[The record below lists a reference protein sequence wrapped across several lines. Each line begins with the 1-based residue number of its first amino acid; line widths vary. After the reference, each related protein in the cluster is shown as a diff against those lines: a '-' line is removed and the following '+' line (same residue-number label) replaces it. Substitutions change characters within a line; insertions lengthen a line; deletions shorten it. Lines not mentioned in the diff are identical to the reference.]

1 MSKLAVYF
9 AFQRQKKLEVMS
21 RLSRKKMEV
30 TMKTSMKK
38 VEAKVQSSRKKV
50 VDTKRCL
57 RESVVSASHTA
68 KSYPQKKII
77 MNMPSRLSFFAL
89 IVVFAGGAQ
98 AQSSRA
104 IDSMTRPRSVAA
116 AKTGSTSKSKFQGQS
131 GQSQT
136 PARPQETGVQS
147 SEKAPANINR
157 QQSEESKPPR
167 EETGASLRR
176 LSLNRIRARVNEAQ
190 RLMKVR
196 PLPTAM
202 AVPSIEYV
210 TLAALLPETSEIHLI
225 RILKPTFLNK
235 GATIS
240 STSSLG
246 LPVEVRVLRANGV
259 NTAVTVFDQKNRSL
273 LPLVVEFPIE
283 RRGVFHEMAYYT
295 SAHPALLSADVTK
308 AGQTYVSSMVDLAAK
323 RLRDKGITIPQNIL
337 EVAKR
342 LCIVEHTDHDRFRN
356 ENRIALFE
364 EIYSLYALNLLETY
378 RYSVSSAGAGGM
390 VQMIPW
396 TYALMKQRHPG
407 VGLNPD
413 FVAGMRNHG
422 NALEAMLLYMQDTWS
437 DLLAN
442 EDVQSALSAK
452 QATPAELM
460 AAGYNSNAAKLPGYI
475 RRGGSGWRTLIPRE
489 TQVYLQIYQSFDS
502 LMKAKENHARRKKS

>member
-1 MSKLAVYF
+1 
-9 AFQRQKKLEVMS
+9 
-21 RLSRKKMEV
+21 
-30 TMKTSMKK
+30 
-38 VEAKVQSSRKKV
+38 
-50 VDTKRCL
+50 
-57 RESVVSASHTA
+57 
-68 KSYPQKKII
+68 
-77 MNMPSRLSFFAL
+77 MNMPSKLSLIAL
-89 IVVFAGGAQ
+89 IVVCAGGAH
-98 AQSSRA
+98 AQSSKSIA
-104 IDSMTRPRSVAA
+104 AMTRPRSVAA
-116 AKTGSTSKSKFQGQS
+116 DKAGGASKSKFQGQS
-131 GQSQT
+131 PQSQT
-136 PARPQETGVQS
+136 PSRQQETGTKP
-147 SEKAPANINR
+147 SEKSPAVSNR
-157 QQSEESKPPR
+157 QQPDDAKPPR
-167 EETGASLRR
+167 EETSASQRR
-176 LSLNRIRARVNEAQ
+176 LSPNRIRARIDEAQ

-202 AVPSIEYV
+202 AVPSIDYV
-210 TLAALLPETSEIHLI
+210 TLAALLPETSQIHLI
-225 RILKPTFLNK
+225 RMPKTTFLSK
-235 GATIS
+235 GSTVP

-259 NTAVTVFDQKNRSL
+259 NTAVTVFDPKNRSL
-273 LPLVVEFPIE
+273 VPLVVEFPIE
-283 RRGVFHEMAYYT
+283 RRGVFREMAYYT
-295 SAHPALLSADVTK
+295 SAHPGLLSPDVTK
-308 AGQTYVSSMVDLAAK
+308 AGQTYVNSMVDLAAK
-323 RLRDKGITIPQNIL
+323 RLRDKGINIPQNITD
-337 EVAKR
+337 VAKR

-396 TYALMKQRHPG
+396 TYALMRTRHPG

-475 RRGGSGWRTLIPRE
+475 RRGGSSWRTLIPRE

-502 LMKAKENHARRKKS
+502 LMKARENHARRKKS